1 MNAAVDFVDDVSGR
15 SRSRSDRLVY
25 PGEADIAAGKMPV
38 LTHIGAGFIGLRE
51 GQRIA
56 WPDRSGMARRLR
68 VCAVRRG

>member
-1 MNAAVDFVDDVSGR
+1 
-15 SRSRSDRLVY
+15 
-25 PGEADIAAGKMPV
+25 V